1 MNKTKILFPLMFL
14 AMFLWGTSWPC
25 AKILVEYAPPYII
38 SFWRLFFVSISALF
52 IVLVLRLSFKIDKKS
67 IFFAMLTG
75 LCNAIYSLFHFAGLE
90 FGFAGLGGVLVTTS
104 IPILSFILMQFL
116 RYKEAKR
123 RGIIIKKPPMN
134 QIFGLCLGVLSGAFL
149 LNLTNFTELF
159 SRANIF
165 FLLAAITWVIL
176 SMFSKNVKSHPLLL
190 NFYVSLFSFLFF
202 SPILFFDGV
211 FFIFEADFRFFMA
224 MFLVAF
230 LSTAIGTGIY
240 YYGIKILGVVKT
252 NAFNLLVPPSA
263 LIMSFF
269 MINEIPSISTVFGT
283 VLALFAIYFINI
295 YKKKEK

>member
-1 MNKTKILFPLMFL
+1 MFF
-14 AMFLWGTSWPC
+14 AMFLWGTSWPSS
-25 AKILVEYAPPYII
+25 KILVEYAPPYLIA
-38 SFWRLFFVSISALF
+38 FWRLFFVLISAFL

-116 RYKEAKR
+116 RYKEARKR
-123 RGIIIKKPPMN
+123 KIIIKQAPKN
-134 QIFGLCLGVLSGAFL
+134 QIFGLFLGILSGAFL

-230 LSTAIGTGIY
+230 LSTGIGTGIY

-252 NAFNLLVPPSA
+252 NAFQLLVPPCA
-263 LIMSFF
+263 LLMSFF
-269 MINEIPSISTVFGT
+269 MLNERPSFSTVFGT
-283 VLALFAIYFINI
+283 ALALFAIYFINI

>member
-52 IVLVLRLSFKIDKKS
+52 KKS
-67 IFFAMLTG
+67 IFFVMLTG

-104 IPILSFILMQFL
+104 IPILSFMLMQFL
-116 RYKEAKR
+116 RYKEAKK
-123 RGIIIKKPPMN
+123 RGIIIKKPPIN